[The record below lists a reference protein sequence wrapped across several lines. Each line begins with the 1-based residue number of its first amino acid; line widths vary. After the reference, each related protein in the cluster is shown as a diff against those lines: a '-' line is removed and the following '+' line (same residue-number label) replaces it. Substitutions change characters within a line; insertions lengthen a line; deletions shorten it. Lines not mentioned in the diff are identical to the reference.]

1 MIPVV
6 SSEQCSYWKKRE
18 DVYRISG
25 MNIAAKTDIG
35 LKRKTNQDRYLVR
48 SLNDGRLL
56 ILVADGLGGEPGGQT
71 ASEYVMDCAERLTIA
86 RDQSTVSK
94 MQAFFE
100 TMDRDI
106 ALEADRNGILEGM
119 ATTLTAVVVEDRT
132 VHWIH
137 SGDSRLYHIQNRQLR
152 RITQDQTLARFLIRE
167 GELSPKEA
175 QSHYSQQVL
184 DQCIGCRDLEPDS
197 GNFFLGPGDMLI
209 LATDGLSRHVPDR
222 KIQQVCD
229 QARTSEQAAQTL
241 VEYATEAGGRD
252 NVTVVVLKNKG

>member
-6 SSEQCSYWKKRE
+6 TSEQCRFWKKRE

-48 SLNDGRLL
+48 QVNGGRLL

-71 ASEYVMDCAERLTIA
+71 ASEYVMDCAERLAIG

-100 TMDRDI
+100 TMDRDV
-106 ALEADRNGILEGM
+106 ALEADRTGILEGM

-132 VHWIH
+132 VHWVH
-137 SGDSRLYHIQNRQLR
+137 SGDSRLYHIQNRQFR
-152 RITQDQTLARFLIRE
+152 QITQDQTLARFLIRE
-167 GELSPKEA
+167 GELSPKE
-175 QSHYSQQVL
+175 SRGHYSEKVL

-197 GNFFLGPGDMLI
+197 GKFFLGPEDMLI
-209 LATDGLSRHVPDR
+209 LATDGLNRHVPDW
-222 KIQQVCD
+222 KTQQVCD
-229 QARTSEQAAQTL
+229 QARTCDQAAQNL
-241 VEYATEAGGRD
+241 VDHAIGAGGRD